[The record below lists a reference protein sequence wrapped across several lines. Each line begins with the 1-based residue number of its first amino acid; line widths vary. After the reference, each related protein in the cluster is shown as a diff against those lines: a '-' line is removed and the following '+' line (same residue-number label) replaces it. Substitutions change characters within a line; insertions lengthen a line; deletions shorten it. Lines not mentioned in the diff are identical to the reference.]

1 MPQSPFPQTLELC
14 KSLVN
19 RDGACFNQRT
29 RKCHADSECKNY
41 LPGEP
46 RIPLDGDMIGTH
58 LKEEFLTEDLDRLSP
73 RLWLVATQDSAHISS
88 LTHQVV
94 RGRDIVIT
102 EKPELHLI
110 WHYDRVFV
118 KPMPKYLLSH
128 TFWDFY
134 LTSPLSPIEEP
145 LRSTLRKAAL
155 GFLRSYRYLIRH
167 RSDFN
172 LAMRDDKSLL
182 PKGTKFSSFARL
194 INSLD
199 IDDDSVSAR
208 YQYGELRL
216 SRLNFWIKI
225 FHFHF
230 TYHKVEGQ
238 YGPYFARFY
247 GPILFVFGLFS
258 VILSGMQVVL
268 AAMSLLD
275 DSTLSWQNFT
285 TMSRGFSV
293 FTLVFILIIICFF
306 AFEFVALA
314 VREIVFALKDLY
326 RKRRRKQRTYVGVE

>member
-1 MPQSPFPQTLELC
+1 
-14 KSLVN
+14 
-19 RDGACFNQRT
+19 
-29 RKCHADSECKNY
+29 
-41 LPGEP
+41 
-46 RIPLDGDMIGTH
+46 MIGIH
-58 LKEEFLTEDLDRLSP
+58 LKVESLTEDLGRLSP
-73 RLWLVATQDSAHISS
+73 HLWLVATQDSAHISS

-94 RGRDIVIT
+94 SGRDIVVT

-110 WHYDRVFV
+110 WHYDRVFI

-134 LTSPLSPIEEP
+134 LTSALSIIQEP
-145 LRSTLRKAAL
+145 LRGTLRKAAL
-155 GFLRSYRYLIRH
+155 GFLRSYRYLIKH

-194 INSLD
+194 ISSLD

-268 AAMSLLD
+268 AAMSLVD
-275 DSTLSWQNFT
+275 DSASSWQNFAI
-285 TMSRGFSV
+285 MSRGFSV
-293 FTLVFILIIICFF
+293 FTLIVVLVIICFLALAF
-306 AFEFVALA
+306 AALA
-314 VREIVFALKDLY
+314 VREIIFALKDLS
-326 RKRRRKQRTYVGVE
+326 RKRRRKQRTHVGVE